1 MFVCSQS
8 AIMFVCSETAILSVV
23 CFRMGFSPASGF
35 YMLTLWNR
43 LSAPSSEAGMSV
55 RNELGLKIM
64 GFFMGKILARK

>member
-1 MFVCSQS
+1 
-8 AIMFVCSETAILSVV
+8 
-23 CFRMGFSPASGF
+23 MGFSPASGF